1 MAGGGNHKSREMIVQ
16 ARERERQVVQ
26 LFIRGLTWIEIGRQL
41 GYGDE
46 SGARRAF
53 NRAVKRIPPKD
64 VELLRKLQSERMTD
78 ARRRIYS
85 ELAGR
90 ETEVTD
96 PANPGQVKKVT
107 VRPDVGDVGTLLG
120 RLLNVER
127 HEAELYGLF
136 APKKSDVIATF
147 EAIQPIT
154 DEEAA
159 VRWARLTPEEQD
171 TWMRLQAKMD
181 GRWTEAP
188 AIETTAVPQI
198 EPPAGG
204 ETKA

>member
-1 MAGGGNHKSREMIVQ
+1 MRDMEG
-16 ARERERQVVQ
+16 ER
-26 LFIRGLTWIEIGRQL
+26 I
-41 GYGDE
+41 
-46 SGARRAF
+46 
-53 NRAVKRIPPKD
+53 
-64 VELLRKLQSERMTD
+64 TD
-78 ARRRIYS
+78 LRRRIWS
-85 ELAGR
+85 G
-90 ETEVTD
+90 
-96 PANPGQVKKVT
+96 
-107 VRPDVGDVGTLLG
+107 
-120 RLLNVER
+120 R
-127 HEAELYGLF
+127 HEAMLFGLD
-136 APKKSDVIATF
+136 APIKTDVAAVF
-147 EAIQPIT
+147 GAAQPIT